1 MLTFAHPFM
10 FWLLLSLAGPV
21 ILHLLNRQRLRT
33 VVFPS
38 VRFLRH
44 SQIPQDGRRRLRDIL
59 RLLLRLA
66 FLTAVIILLAGPKW
80 TPPAEAKS
88 ETDSKTAVFLLDA
101 SSSMSTGNRLEN
113 GRRLFREA
121 LAEMDGWKTGGI
133 VFASRILAETPPSSD
148 RHPVEKLADGWTATA
163 TGGMPDEALKNAV
176 AMLGTTGKRRLVIVS
191 DFQLGDWNHRMPFV
205 PPGVEIVFLDASEQP
220 RSDNA
225 AVSDIQ
231 CRTLG
236 RNRLQIIVSV
246 QNFSLKPQKR
256 TLSLSVPGQEIQPQ
270 DVEIRPKAIARCPFV
285 IENATPSGQGRA
297 ILSEDAYSQDD
308 SRFFWTAGK
317 PPVSILLVPSDTA
330 ESEEE
335 LFFTQKAFAAGAEEG
350 LSEYKLTEGHV
361 DSLID
366 TNLADYQ
373 VVVLLSSA
381 ELLDDATAAALHGY
395 AEKGGV
401 IFATGGGSASAAL
414 RTFQK
419 AEMPLA
425 QSNGIAGAAS
435 RNAVLGV
442 GPVAADSPLGDVFGD
457 RTDHDL
463 YLFPICKHH
472 RLKPLHD
479 TTVLLNSLEGQP
491 LLLSRDVGR
500 GRIHFFAFG
509 FSREWSDFPLTN
521 SFLPLL
527 HELTVAAV
535 PQDFGQIHLTCGD
548 KHVLADG
555 TEADTSR
562 PALFMDGA
570 VRCDVSVPL
579 RESMTETINLEDLR
593 QMLKTE
599 KSVEAAATTAA
610 TADRSR
616 DLSRWFAWLSAILLL
631 LEILL

>member
-1 MLTFAHPFM
+1 M
-10 FWLLLSLAGPV
+10 FWLLLSLAGPI

-33 VVFPS
+33 IVFPAI
-38 VRFLRH
+38 RFLRH

-80 TPPAEAKS
+80 TPPAEKKT
-88 ETDSKTAVFLLDA
+88 ETDIKTAVFVLDA
-101 SSSMSTGNRLEN
+101 SSSMSTTNRIEN
-113 GRRLFREA
+113 GRA
-121 LAEMDGWKTGGI
+121 LVKKALDELNGWKIGGI
-133 VFASRILAETPPSSD
+133 VFASRILEEIPPSSD
-148 RHPVEKLADGWTATA
+148 RHPVEKMAENWTATC
-163 TGGMPDEALKNAV
+163 TGGIPDEALKNAV

-191 DFQLGDWNHRMPFV
+191 DFQLGDWNHRMPIV
-205 PPGVEIVFLDASEQP
+205 PPGVEVVFLDVSEQP
-220 RSDNA
+220 RSDNVA
-225 AVSDIQ
+225 ISDIQ
-231 CRTLG
+231 CRALG
-236 RNRLQIIVSV
+236 QNRLQIIVSV

-270 DVEIRPKAIARCPFV
+270 DVDVRPKAVVRCPFV
-285 IENATPSGQGRA
+285 IENASPSGQGRA
-297 ILSEDAYSQDD
+297 ILSEDAYTQDD

-317 PPVSILLVPSDTA
+317 PPVSIILIPSDSA

-335 LFFTQKAFAAGAEEG
+335 LFFTQKAFAAGADEG
-350 LSEYKLTEGHV
+350 LSEYKLTEGNI
-361 DSLID
+361 DSLYD
-366 TNLADYQ
+366 TNLTDYQ
-373 VVVLLSSA
+373 VIILLSSA
-381 ELLDDATAAALHGY
+381 ELLDDATAQKLHDY

-419 AEMPLA
+419 AAIPLA

-435 RNAVLGV
+435 RDAVLGV

-463 YLFPICKHH
+463 YLFPIRKHH

-479 TTVLLNSLEGQP
+479 TTVLLNSLEDQP

-500 GRIHFFAFG
+500 GRIHFFAIG
-509 FSREWSDFPLTN
+509 FSREWSDLPLTN

-555 TEADTSR
+555 TEADTSK

-570 VRCDVSVPL
+570 VRCNVSIPL
-579 RESMTETINLEDLR
+579 RESMTETVNLDDLR

-599 KSVEAAATTAA
+599 KSVETTAPTA
-610 TADRSR
+610 TTADRSR
-616 DLSRWFAWLSAILLL
+616 DLSRWFAWLAALLLL

>member
-1 MLTFAHPFM
+1 M
-10 FWLLLSLAGPV
+10 FWLLLTLAGPI

-33 VVFPS
+33 IVFPAI
-38 VRFLRH
+38 RFLRH

-80 TPPAEAKS
+80 TPPAEKKA
-88 ETDSKTAVFLLDA
+88 ETDIKTAIFLLDA
-101 SSSMSTGNRLEN
+101 SSSMSTTNRIEN
-113 GRRLFREA
+113 GRGLVKKA
-121 LAEMDGWKTGGI
+121 LDELNGWKVGGI
-133 VFASRILAETPPSSD
+133 VFASRILEEIPPSSD
-148 RHPVEKLADGWTATA
+148 RHPFEKMAENWTATC
-163 TGGMPDEALKNAV
+163 TGGIPDEALKNAV
-176 AMLGTTGKRRLVIVS
+176 AMLGTTGKRSLVIVS
-191 DFQLGDWNHRMPFV
+191 DFQLGDWNHRMPIV
-205 PPGVEIVFLDASEQP
+205 PLGVEVVFLDASEQP
-220 RSDNA
+220 RSDNVA
-225 AVSDIQ
+225 ISDIQ
-231 CRTLG
+231 CRALG
-236 RNRLQIIVSV
+236 QNRLQIIISV

-270 DVEIRPKAIARCPFV
+270 DVDIRPKAVARCPFV
-285 IENATPSGQGRA
+285 IENASPSGQGRA
-297 ILSEDAYSQDD
+297 IVSEDAYTQDD

-317 PPVSILLVPSDTA
+317 PPVSILLVPSDSA

-335 LFFTQKAFAAGAEEG
+335 LFFTQKAFAAGSDEG
-350 LSEYKLTEGHV
+350 LSEYKLTEGNI
-361 DSLID
+361 DALYD

-373 VVVLLSSA
+373 VIILLSSA
-381 ELLDDATAAALHGY
+381 ELLDDATAQKLHDY

-419 AEMPLA
+419 AAMPLA

-435 RNAVLGV
+435 RDVVLGV

-463 YLFPICKHH
+463 YLFPIRKHH

-479 TTVLLNSLEGQP
+479 TTILLNSLEDQP

-500 GRIHFFAFG
+500 GRIHFFAIG
-509 FSREWSDFPLTN
+509 FSREWSDLPLTN

-555 TEADTSR
+555 TEADTSK

-570 VRCDVSVPL
+570 VRCDVSIPL
-579 RESMTETINLEDLR
+579 RESMTETVNLDDLR

-599 KSVEAAATTAA
+599 KSVENAAPATT
-610 TADRSR
+610 TAERSR
-616 DLSRWFAWLSAILLL
+616 DLSRWFAWLAAILLL
-631 LEILL
+631 IEIIL

>member
-1 MLTFAHPFM
+1 M
-10 FWLLLSLAGPV
+10 FWLLISLAGPI

-33 VVFPS
+33 IVFPS
-38 VRFLRH
+38 IRFLRH

-80 TPPAEAKS
+80 TPPAEKKA
-88 ETDSKTAVFLLDA
+88 ETDIKTAVLVLDA
-101 SSSMSTGNRLEN
+101 SSSMSTTNRLEN
-113 GRRLFREA
+113 GRGLVKKA
-121 LAEMDGWKTGGI
+121 LDELNGWKVGGI
-133 VFASRILAETPPSSD
+133 VFASRILEEIPPSSD
-148 RHPVEKLADGWTATA
+148 RHPFEKMAENWTATC
-163 TGGMPDEALKNAV
+163 TGGIPDEALKNAV

-191 DFQLGDWNHRMPFV
+191 DFQLGDWNHRMPIV
-205 PPGVEIVFLDASEQP
+205 PPGVEVVFLDASEQP
-220 RSDNA
+220 RSDNVA
-225 AVSDIQ
+225 ISDIQ
-231 CRTLG
+231 CRALG
-236 RNRLQIIVSV
+236 QNRLQIIISV

-270 DVEIRPKAIARCPFV
+270 DVDIRPKAVSRCPFV
-285 IENATPSGQGRA
+285 IENVSPSGQGRA
-297 ILSEDAYSQDD
+297 ILSEDAYTQDD

-317 PPVSILLVPSDTA
+317 PPVSILLVPSDSA

-335 LFFTQKAFAAGAEEG
+335 LFFTQKAFAAGADEG
-350 LSEYKLTEGHV
+350 LSEYKLTEGNI
-361 DSLID
+361 DALYD

-373 VVVLLSSA
+373 VIILLSSA
-381 ELLDDATAAALHGY
+381 ELLDDANAQKLHDY

-419 AEMPLA
+419 AAMPLA

-435 RNAVLGV
+435 RDAVLGV

-463 YLFPICKHH
+463 YLFPIRKHH

-479 TTVLLNSLEGQP
+479 TTVLLNSLEEQP

-500 GRIHFFAFG
+500 GRIHFFAIG
-509 FSREWSDFPLTN
+509 FSREWSDLPLTN

-555 TEADTSR
+555 TEADTSK

-579 RESMTETINLEDLR
+579 RESMTETVNLDDLR

-599 KSVEAAATTAA
+599 KSVETAAPTA

-616 DLSRWFAWLSAILLL
+616 DLSRWFAWLAAILLL
-631 LEILL
+631 IEIIL

>member
-1 MLTFAHPFM
+1 M
-10 FWLLLSLAGPV
+10 FWLLLSLAGPI

-33 VVFPS
+33 IVFPAI
-38 VRFLRH
+38 RFLRH

-80 TPPAEAKS
+80 TPPAEKKT
-88 ETDSKTAVFLLDA
+88 ETDIKTAVFVLDA
-101 SSSMSTGNRLEN
+101 SSSMSTTNRIEN
-113 GRRLFREA
+113 GRA
-121 LAEMDGWKTGGI
+121 LVKKALDELNGWKIGGI
-133 VFASRILAETPPSSD
+133 VFASRILEEIPPSSD
-148 RHPVEKLADGWTATA
+148 RHPVEKMAENWTATC
-163 TGGMPDEALKNAV
+163 TGGIPDEALKNAV

-191 DFQLGDWNHRMPFV
+191 DFQLGDWNHRMPIV
-205 PPGVEIVFLDASEQP
+205 PPGVEVVFLDVSEQP
-220 RSDNA
+220 RSDNVA
-225 AVSDIQ
+225 ISDIQ
-231 CRTLG
+231 CRALG
-236 RNRLQIIVSV
+236 QNRLQIIVSV

-270 DVEIRPKAIARCPFV
+270 DVDVRPKAVVRCPFV
-285 IENATPSGQGRA
+285 IENASPSGQGRA
-297 ILSEDAYSQDD
+297 ILSEDAYTQDD

-317 PPVSILLVPSDTA
+317 PPVSIILIPSDSA

-335 LFFTQKAFAAGAEEG
+335 LFFTQKAFAAGADEG
-350 LSEYKLTEGHV
+350 LSEYKLTEGNI
-361 DSLID
+361 DSLYD
-366 TNLADYQ
+366 TNLTDYQ
-373 VVVLLSSA
+373 VIILLSSA
-381 ELLDDATAAALHGY
+381 ELLDDATAQKLHDY

-419 AEMPLA
+419 AAIPLA

-435 RNAVLGV
+435 RDAVLGV

-463 YLFPICKHH
+463 YLFPIRKHH

-479 TTVLLNSLEGQP
+479 TTVLLNSLEDQP

-500 GRIHFFAFG
+500 GRIHFFAIG
-509 FSREWSDFPLTN
+509 FSREWSDLPLTN

-555 TEADTSR
+555 TEADTSK

-570 VRCDVSVPL
+570 VRCNVSIPL
-579 RESMTETINLEDLR
+579 RESMTETVNLDDLR

-599 KSVEAAATTAA
+599 KSVETTAPTA
-610 TADRSR
+610 TTADRSR
-616 DLSRWFAWLSAILLL
+616 DLSRWFAWLAAILLL
-631 LEILL
+631 IEIIL

>member
-1 MLTFAHPFM
+1 M
-10 FWLLLSLAGPV
+10 FWLLLTLAGPI

-33 VVFPS
+33 IVFPS
-38 VRFLRH
+38 IRFLRH

-80 TPPAEAKS
+80 TPPAEKKA
-88 ETDSKTAVFLLDA
+88 ETDVKTAVLVLDA
-101 SSSMSTGNRLEN
+101 SSSISTANRIEN
-113 GRRLFREA
+113 GRGLVKKA
-121 LAEMDGWKTGGI
+121 LDELNGWKVGGI
-133 VFASRILAETPPSSD
+133 IFASRILEEIPPSSD
-148 RHPVEKLADGWTATA
+148 RHSVEKMAENWTATC
-163 TGGMPDEALKNAV
+163 TGGIPDEALKNAV
-176 AMLGTTGKRRLVIVS
+176 AMLGTNGKRRLVIVS
-191 DFQLGDWNHRMPFV
+191 DFQLGDWNHRMPIV
-205 PPGVEIVFLDASEQP
+205 PPGVEVVFLDALEQP

-225 AVSDIQ
+225 AISDIQ
-231 CRTLG
+231 CRALG
-236 RNRLQIIVSV
+236 QNRLQIIISV

-256 TLSLSVPGQEIQPQ
+256 TLSLSVPGQEIQPL
-270 DVEIRPKAIARCPFV
+270 DVDVRPKAVARCPFV
-285 IENATPSGQGRA
+285 IENASPSGQGRA
-297 ILSEDAYSQDD
+297 ILSEDAYTQDD

-317 PPVSILLVPSDTA
+317 PPVSILLVPSDSA

-335 LFFTQKAFAAGAEEG
+335 LFFTQKAFAAGADEG
-350 LSEYKLTEGHV
+350 LSEYKLTEGNI
-361 DSLID
+361 DALYD

-373 VVVLLSSA
+373 VIILLSSA
-381 ELLDDATAAALHGY
+381 ELLDDAIAQKLHDY

-419 AEMPLA
+419 AAMPLA

-435 RNAVLGV
+435 RDAVLGV

-463 YLFPICKHH
+463 YLFPIRKHH

-479 TTVLLNSLEGQP
+479 TTVLLNSLEDQP
-491 LLLSRDVGR
+491 LLLSRDIGR
-500 GRIHFFAFG
+500 GRIHFFAIG
-509 FSREWSDFPLTN
+509 FSREWSDLPLTN

-555 TEADTSR
+555 TEADTSK

-570 VRCDVSVPL
+570 VRCDVSIPL
-579 RESMTETINLEDLR
+579 RESMTETVNLDDLR
-593 QMLKTE
+593 QILKTE
-599 KSVEAAATTAA
+599 KSVEIAAPTATTP
-610 TADRSR
+610 DSSR
-616 DLSRWFAWLSAILLL
+616 DLSRWFAWLAAILLL
-631 LEILL
+631 LEIIL

>member
-1 MLTFAHPFM
+1 M
-10 FWLLLSLAGPV
+10 FWLLLSLAGPI

-33 VVFPS
+33 IVFPS
-38 VRFLRH
+38 IRFLRH

-80 TPPAEAKS
+80 TPPAEKKA
-88 ETDSKTAVFLLDA
+88 ETDIKTAVFVLDA
-101 SSSMSTGNRLEN
+101 SSSMSTTNRIEN
-113 GRRLFREA
+113 GRGLVKKA
-121 LAEMDGWKTGGI
+121 LDELNGWKIGGI
-133 VFASRILAETPPSSD
+133 VFASRILEEIPPSSD
-148 RHPVEKLADGWTATA
+148 RHPVEKMAENWTATC
-163 TGGMPDEALKNAV
+163 TGGIPDEALKNAV

-191 DFQLGDWNHRMPFV
+191 DFQLGDWNHRMPIV
-205 PPGVEIVFLDASEQP
+205 PPGIEVVFLDASEQP

-225 AVSDIQ
+225 AISDIQ
-231 CRTLG
+231 CRALG
-236 RNRLQIIVSV
+236 QNRLQIIVSV

-256 TLSLSVPGQEIQPQ
+256 TLSLSVPGQEIQPL
-270 DVEIRPKAIARCPFV
+270 DVDVRPKAVARCPFV
-285 IENATPSGQGRA
+285 IENASPSGQGRA
-297 ILSEDAYSQDD
+297 ILSEDAYMRDD

-317 PPVSILLVPSDTA
+317 PPVSIILIPSDSA

-335 LFFTQKAFAAGAEEG
+335 LFFTQKAFAAGADEG
-350 LSEYKLTEGHV
+350 LSEYKLTEGNI
-361 DSLID
+361 DSLYD
-366 TNLADYQ
+366 TNLTDYQ
-373 VVVLLSSA
+373 VIILLSSA
-381 ELLDDATAAALHGY
+381 ELLDDATAQKLHDY

-419 AEMPLA
+419 AAIPLA

-435 RNAVLGV
+435 RDAVLGV

-463 YLFPICKHH
+463 YLFPIRKHH
-472 RLKPLHD
+472 RLKPLHN
-479 TTVLLNSLEGQP
+479 TTVLLNSLEDQP

-500 GRIHFFAFG
+500 GRIHFFAIG
-509 FSREWSDFPLTN
+509 FSREWSDLPLTN

-555 TEADTSR
+555 TEADTSK

-579 RESMTETINLEDLR
+579 RESMTETVNLDDLR

-599 KSVEAAATTAA
+599 KSVETAAPAA

-616 DLSRWFAWLSAILLL
+616 DLSRWFAWLAAILLL
-631 LEILL
+631 IEIIL

>member
-1 MLTFAHPFM
+1 MLTFAHPFC
-10 FWLLLSLAGPV
+10 FWLLLSLAGPI

-33 VVFPS
+33 IVFPS
-38 VRFLRH
+38 IRFLRH

-80 TPPAEAKS
+80 TPPAETKA
-88 ETDSKTAVFLLDA
+88 ETDVRTAVFVLDA
-101 SSSMSTGNRLEN
+101 SASMSTTNRLEN
-113 GRRLFREA
+113 GRLLVKKTLDE
-121 LAEMDGWKTGGI
+121 LNGWKIGGI
-133 VFASRILAETPPSSD
+133 VFASRILEEIPPSSD
-148 RHPVEKLADGWTATA
+148 HHPIEKMAENWTATC
-163 TGGMPDEALKNAV
+163 TGGIPDESLKNAV
-176 AMLGTTGKRRLVIVS
+176 AMLGTTGKRRIVIVS
-191 DFQLGDWNHRMPFV
+191 DFQLGDWNHRMPIV
-205 PPGVEIVFLDASEQP
+205 PPGVEVVFLDAAEQP
-220 RSDNA
+220 RIDNA

-236 RNRLQIIVSV
+236 QNRLQVIVSV
-246 QNFSLKPQKR
+246 RNFSLKPQKR

-270 DVEIRPKAIARCPFV
+270 DVDVRPKSVVRCPFV
-285 IENATPSGQGRA
+285 IENASPTGQGRA
-297 ILSEDAYSQDD
+297 ILSEDAYTQDD

-317 PPVSILLVPSDTA
+317 PPVSILLVPSDSA

-335 LFFTQKAFAAGAEEG
+335 LFFTQKAFAAGADEG
-350 LSEYKLTEGHV
+350 LSEYKLTEGNI

-373 VVVLLSSA
+373 VVILLSSA
-381 ELLDDATAAALHGY
+381 ELLDDATAQKLHDY

-419 AEMPLA
+419 AAMPLA

-435 RNAVLGV
+435 RDAVLGV

-457 RTDHDL
+457 HSDHDL
-463 YLFPICKHH
+463 YLFPIRKHH

-479 TTVLLNSLEGQP
+479 TTILLNSLEDQP

-500 GRIHFFAFG
+500 GRIHFFAIG
-509 FSREWSDFPLTN
+509 FSREWSDLPLTN

-555 TEADTSR
+555 TEADTSK

-570 VRCDVSVPL
+570 VRCDVAVPM
-579 RESMTETINLEDLR
+579 RESMTETVNLDDLR

-599 KSVEAAATTAA
+599 KNVETATPATATT
-610 TADRSR
+610 DRSR
-616 DLSRWFAWLSAILLL
+616 DLSRWFAWLAAILLL
-631 LEILL
+631 LEIIL

>member
-1 MLTFAHPFM
+1 M
-10 FWLLLSLAGPV
+10 FWLLLTLAGPI

-33 VVFPS
+33 IVFPS
-38 VRFLRH
+38 IRFLRH

-80 TPPAEAKS
+80 TPPAEKKA
-88 ETDSKTAVFLLDA
+88 ETDVKTAVLVLDA
-101 SSSMSTGNRLEN
+101 SSSMSTTNRIEN
-113 GRRLFREA
+113 GRA
-121 LAEMDGWKTGGI
+121 LVKKALDELNGWKVGGI
-133 VFASRILAETPPSSD
+133 IFASHILEEISPSSD
-148 RHPVEKLADGWTATA
+148 RHPVEKMAENWTATC
-163 TGGMPDEALKNAV
+163 TGGIPDEALKNAV

-191 DFQLGDWNHRMPFV
+191 DFQLGDWNHRMPIV
-205 PPGVEIVFLDASEQP
+205 PSGVEVVFVDASEQP

-225 AVSDIQ
+225 AISDIQ
-231 CRTLG
+231 CRALG
-236 RNRLQIIVSV
+236 QNRLQIIVSV

-270 DVEIRPKAIARCPFV
+270 DVDVRPKAVARCPFV
-285 IENATPSGQGRA
+285 IENASPSGQGRA
-297 ILSEDAYSQDD
+297 ILSEDAYTQDD

-317 PPVSILLVPSDTA
+317 TPVSILLIPYDSA

-335 LFFTQKAFAAGAEEG
+335 LFFTQKAFAAGADEG
-350 LSEYKLTEGHV
+350 LSEYKLTEGNI
-361 DSLID
+361 DALYD

-373 VVVLLSSA
+373 VIILLSSA
-381 ELLDDATAAALHGY
+381 ELLDDAIAQKLHDY

-419 AEMPLA
+419 AAMPLA

-435 RNAVLGV
+435 RDAVLGV
-442 GPVAADSPLGDVFGD
+442 GPVTADSPLGDVFGD

-463 YLFPICKHH
+463 YLFPIRKHH

-479 TTVLLNSLEGQP
+479 TTVLLNSLEDQP

-500 GRIHFFAFG
+500 GRIHFFAIG
-509 FSREWSDFPLTN
+509 FSREWSDLPLTN

-555 TEADTSR
+555 MEADTSK

-570 VRCDVSVPL
+570 VRCDVSIPL
-579 RESMTETINLEDLR
+579 RESMTETVNLDDLR

-599 KSVEAAATTAA
+599 KSVEIATPTAT

-616 DLSRWFAWLSAILLL
+616 DLSRWFAWLAAILLL
-631 LEILL
+631 IEIIL

>member
-1 MLTFAHPFM
+1 M
-10 FWLLLSLAGPV
+10 FWLLLTLAGPI

-33 VVFPS
+33 IVFPS
-38 VRFLRH
+38 IRFLRH

-80 TPPAEAKS
+80 TPPAEKKA
-88 ETDSKTAVFLLDA
+88 ETDVKTAVLVLDA
-101 SSSMSTGNRLEN
+101 SSSMSTTNRIEN
-113 GRRLFREA
+113 GRA
-121 LAEMDGWKTGGI
+121 LVKKALDELNGWKVGGI
-133 VFASRILAETPPSSD
+133 IFASHILEEISPSSD
-148 RHPVEKLADGWTATA
+148 RHPVEKMAENWTATC
-163 TGGMPDEALKNAV
+163 TGGIPDEALKNAV

-191 DFQLGDWNHRMPFV
+191 DFQLGDWNHRMPIV
-205 PPGVEIVFLDASEQP
+205 PSGVEVVFVDASEQP

-225 AVSDIQ
+225 AISDIQ
-231 CRTLG
+231 CRALG
-236 RNRLQIIVSV
+236 QNRLQIIVSV

-270 DVEIRPKAIARCPFV
+270 DVDVRPKAVARCPFV
-285 IENATPSGQGRA
+285 IENASPSGQGRA
-297 ILSEDAYSQDD
+297 ILSEDAYTQDD
-308 SRFFWTAGK
+308 SRFVWTAGK
-317 PPVSILLVPSDTA
+317 PPVSILLIPSDSA

-335 LFFTQKAFAAGAEEG
+335 LFFTQKAFAAGADEG
-350 LSEYKLTEGHV
+350 LSEYKLTEGNI
-361 DSLID
+361 DALYD

-373 VVVLLSSA
+373 VIILLSSA
-381 ELLDDATAAALHGY
+381 ELLDDAIAQKLHDY

-419 AEMPLA
+419 AAMPLA

-435 RNAVLGV
+435 RDAVLGV
-442 GPVAADSPLGDVFGD
+442 GPVTADSPLGDVFGD

-463 YLFPICKHH
+463 YLFPIRKHH

-479 TTVLLNSLEGQP
+479 TTVLLNSLEDQP

-500 GRIHFFAFG
+500 GRIHFFAIG
-509 FSREWSDFPLTN
+509 FSREWSDLPLTN

-555 TEADTSR
+555 MEADTSK

-570 VRCDVSVPL
+570 VRCDVSIPL
-579 RESMTETINLEDLR
+579 RESMTETVNLDDLR

-599 KSVEAAATTAA
+599 KSVEIATPTAT

-616 DLSRWFAWLSAILLL
+616 DLSRWFAWLAAILLL
-631 LEILL
+631 IEIIL